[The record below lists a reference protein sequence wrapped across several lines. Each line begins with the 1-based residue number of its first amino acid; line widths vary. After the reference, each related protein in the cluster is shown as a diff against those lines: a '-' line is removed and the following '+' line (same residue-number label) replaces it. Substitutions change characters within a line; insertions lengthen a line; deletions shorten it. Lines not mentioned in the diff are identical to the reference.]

1 MVEGAN
7 KVVVEGRL
15 KGAGMRWAREHV
27 NPMVALRTV
36 VYSDRW
42 DEGWA
47 QISSALCEEEREGRT
62 RRRQQRRASRV
73 CQEAGSCG
81 HAPVTQAA
89 STVQTVVPA
98 QVPCAQPR
106 GAVQASEPGRP
117 AADHPWRRAWS
128 KRRQAEQVA
137 MA

>member
-1 MVEGAN
+1 MLVSGSSGRVGVVEGAN

-62 RRRQQRRASRV
+62 RRRQS
-73 CQEAGSCG
+73 SD
-81 HAPVTQAA
+81 
-89 STVQTVVPA
+89 
-98 QVPCAQPR
+98 
-106 GAVQASEPGRP
+106 EPGACARKQCR
-117 AADHPWRRAWS
+117 AGTRR
-128 KRRQAEQVA
+128 
-137 MA
+137 